1 MQPLLCLWL
10 RALLRPGGW
19 ELQPT
24 ALAGMLDGGSQE
36 PSAGRDGGGGAQR
49 CSRAA
54 TLLATHCRGGSLWD
68 VERSR
73 KSSEH
78 PRKAWETA
86 DFEEKPKYIL
96 PLRGLFSSMNPTLG
110 VFSQECGY
118 THFLTLC
125 TKAMG
130 TFLKTLYLS
139 HLSSNN
145 CHYFGAFSL
154 IMLCFHFS
162 INFS

>member
-1 MQPLLCLWL
+1 MQLLLCPWL
-10 RALLRPGGW
+10 CALLRPGGW

-36 PSAGRDGGGGAQR
+36 PSAGRDGGGGAR
-49 CSRAA
+49 RYNRAV
-54 TLLATHCRGGSLWD
+54 TLLATHCRGDSLWD

-96 PLRGLFSSMNPTLG
+96 PLRGLFSSNSSTLSIFPRAWLYPFPDLMYKGNEDFFENPVSFPL
-110 VFSQECGY
+110 VFQQLSLLWSFQPDNALLS
-118 THFLTLC
+118 FL
-125 TKAMG
+125 
-130 TFLKTLYLS
+130 
-139 HLSSNN
+139 N
-145 CHYFGAFSL
+145 
-154 IMLCFHFS
+154 
-162 INFS
+162 